1 MSAVELVASEPMSPR
16 LDRAAVE
23 AARLVRAAREQLLAD
38 AGAVTVAMLAEGR
51 GSKVNAARQWLHRQ
65 RKAGRLVTVDHDGEV
80 LIPTFQLD
88 DAFDLQPLASETAAE
103 LVTAGLS
110 GWAVW
115 RWFYAHNG
123 WVDARPVDL
132 VADGDRERLERA
144 VRGLLYAA

>member
-1 MSAVELVASEPMSPR
+1 VSGVEVVASEPMPPR

-23 AARLVRAAREQLLAD
+23 AARLVRAARERLLAD
-38 AGAVTVAMLAEGR
+38 AGAVTISMLAEGR

-65 RKAGRLVTVDHDGEV
+65 RKAGRVVTVDHDGEV

-88 DAFDLQPLASETAAE
+88 DAFDLHPLASRIVTE
-103 LVTAGLS
+103 LVPAGFS

-132 VADGDRERLERA
+132 VAAGDREGLERA
-144 VRGLLYAA
+144 LHGLLHAA

>member
-1 MSAVELVASEPMSPR
+1 MSAIELVASEPMPPR

-51 GSKVNAARQWLHRQ
+51 GSNVNAARQWLHRK
-65 RKAGRLVTVDHDGEV
+65 RKAGRLLTVDHDGEI

-88 DAFDLQPLASETAAE
+88 DAFDLHALASETVAE
-103 LVTAGLS
+103 LVAAGLS
-110 GWAVW
+110 AWAVW

-123 WVDARPVDL
+123 WVDARPADL
-132 VADGDRERLERA
+132 VAAGDRERLERA
-144 VRGLLYAA
+144 VGGLLSAA